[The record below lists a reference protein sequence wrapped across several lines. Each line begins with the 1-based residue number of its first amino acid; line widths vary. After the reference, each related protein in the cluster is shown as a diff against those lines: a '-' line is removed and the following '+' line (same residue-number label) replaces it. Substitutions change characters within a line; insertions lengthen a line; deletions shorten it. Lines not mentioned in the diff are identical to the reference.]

1 MSETSL
7 ATIHASVDAYYSAT
21 VEAFGATPRGVD
33 WTCAAT
39 QKLRFVQLLRP
50 CDKTSAASLNDLG
63 CGYGALL
70 AFCRERWPEWR
81 LDYLGIDLSSA
92 MVGAARSSWPDE
104 AGVRFVQGTRAS
116 RVADYSIASGI
127 FNVCGS
133 IERSDWEEFIRAT
146 LRELKPS
153 SRQGFAVNF
162 MAELAPGSSGPRE
175 LYRTPAAPWVEFCEQ
190 QLRARTTVIRD
201 YGMREFT
208 LWVDCAGQAAAPFEE
223 AGQRQRPGLG
233 R

>member
-1 MSETSL
+1 VSETSL
-7 ATIHASVDAYYSAT
+7 ASIHASVDAYYSAT

-39 QKLRFVQLLRP
+39 QQLRFVQLLRH
-50 CDKTSAASLNDLG
+50 CDKTTAASINDLG

-70 AFCRERWPEWR
+70 AFCRERAPGWR

-92 MVGAARSSWPDE
+92 MVRAARSIWPE
-104 AGVRFVQGTRAS
+104 EPGVRFVHGTRCP

-133 IERSDWEEFIRAT
+133 IERRDWEEFIRAT
-146 LRELKPS
+146 LRELKRA
-153 SRQGFAVNF
+153 SRRGFAVNF
-162 MAELAPGSSGPRE
+162 MAELAPGIDGPRE
-175 LYRTPAAPWVEFCEQ
+175 LYRTPATPWVEFCEQ
-190 QLRARTTVIRD
+190 QLGARTALIGN

-208 LWVDCAGQAAAPFEE
+208 LWVDCAGEAASSLDEPGERNRA
-223 AGQRQRPGLG
+223 GLG